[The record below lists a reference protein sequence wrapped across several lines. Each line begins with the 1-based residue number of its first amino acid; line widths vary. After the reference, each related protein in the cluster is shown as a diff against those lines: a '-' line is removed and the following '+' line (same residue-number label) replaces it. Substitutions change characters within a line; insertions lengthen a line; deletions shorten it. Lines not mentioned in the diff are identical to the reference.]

1 MHVAGRKP
9 VSLQIP
15 VALSYSPRPF
25 APNSRP
31 SKTKPHPP
39 QLWALRTR
47 LLQEAFPD
55 LSRRVWG
62 LCSGAARV
70 PENTSGS

>member
-1 MHVAGRKP
+1 MYVAGRKP

-15 VALSYSPRPF
+15 VALSYSPRSF

-31 SKTKPHPP
+31 SMTKPHPP
-39 QLWALRTR
+39 QLRALRTR

-62 LCSGAARV
+62 LSSGAARV
-70 PENTSGS
+70 PENTSRS

>member
-15 VALSYSPRPF
+15 VALSYSPRSF
-25 APNSRP
+25 APYSKP
-31 SKTKPHPP
+31 SKTKPHQP
-39 QLWALRTR
+39 QLRALQTR
-47 LLQEAFPD
+47 FLQEAFRD

-62 LCSGAARV
+62 FCSGAARV